1 VQGVDALR
9 TTATAFNNN
18 GGNVLL
24 SYNTRALS
32 TSGGTD
38 ADHGYRVGNGDKNRL
53 LHADFTASYQP
64 RLNLFLDATLIA
76 RHQNLAQP
84 TYYGAVSGT
93 EVYASLAVRWN
104 IAQRLH
110 EF

>member
-1 VQGVDALR
+1 VQGVDAQGPGDAATR
-9 TTATAFNNN
+9 TNYGSNP
-18 GGNVLL
+18 LL
-24 SYNTRALS
+24 SYNTRPME
-32 TSGGTD
+32 
-38 ADHGYRVGNGDKNRL
+38 YGNRTGQGDKNRL
-53 LHADFTASYQP
+53 LHADFTATYQP

-76 RHQNLAQP
+76 RHQTLNQP
-84 TYYGAVSGT
+84 TYYGAVSGN